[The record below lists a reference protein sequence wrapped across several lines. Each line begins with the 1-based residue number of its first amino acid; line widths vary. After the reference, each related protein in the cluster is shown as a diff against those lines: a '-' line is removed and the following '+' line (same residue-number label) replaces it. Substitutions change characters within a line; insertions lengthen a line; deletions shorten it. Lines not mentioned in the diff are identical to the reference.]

1 MNIWPDSKQYVMERS
16 IPVQFP
22 LILKHNII
30 DWGPKPFRYIDV
42 WEPHIGFS
50 EFPNKNWDNFDMQG
64 NDI

>member
-1 MNIWPDSKQYVMERS
+1 MERS